1 MALWHSSRR
10 TSLLARSVAARPCQL
25 LAQPPRAT
33 LGATQP
39 PRTVPNPQT
48 HYVHTLRQAAVARL
62 PCRPTRASTGMP
74 CQPPCTTHGLHAPAA
89 GAACKSGPGT
99 PDPASRPLYLLP
111 LSCRVMS
118 QLATDTGLAR
128 RSSSP
133 QSSRPRLAAASA
145 PPHVPTAAASRG
157 FFIPARGRR
166 TVSAEPQAH
175 LRARWAVSEAAR
187 LHLRPL
193 SAVVCVA
200 GIRCHRRNRASSRT
214 VTSQICAGRVK
225 TR

>member
-1 MALWHSSRR
+1 MSTRFARLLSRSFLAGPCVR
-10 TSLLARSVAARPCQL
+10 APARLANLHARLTASTHRLPGLLA
-25 LAQPPRAT
+25 
-33 LGATQP
+33 
-39 PRTVPNPQT
+39 N
-48 HYVHTLRQAAVARL
+48 QAL
-62 PCRPTRASTGMP
+62 
-74 CQPPCTTHGLHAPAA
+74 
-89 GAACKSGPGT
+89 GT

-111 LSCRVMS
+111 LSRRVTS
-118 QLATDTGLAR
+118 QLAADTGLAR

-133 QSSRPRLAAASA
+133 QSSHPRLAAASA

-157 FFIPARGRR
+157 FFIPARGHR
-166 TVSAEPQAH
+166 TVTAKPQAH
-175 LRARWAVSEAAR
+175 LRAHWAVSEAAR

-200 GIRCHRRNRASSRT
+200 GVRCHRRNRASSRT